1 MSALPK
7 TIKIAIPRI
16 QIANVAVGTSAR
28 IVFRFMEETPGYIDE
43 YTELY
48 RLEKEAFVVT
58 ASGRNNRI
66 FDINNL
72 FKILKLLPSLLKL

>member
-1 MSALPK
+1 
-7 TIKIAIPRI
+7 
-16 QIANVAVGTSAR
+16 
-28 IVFRFMEETPGYIDE
+28 MEETPGYIDE